1 MEVKK
6 APKADLEGKKTLF
19 FEIGLVIAL
28 GILLYAF
35 ECKSVTSKMKDL
47 DTTAQM
53 QIEDEVIPITQQ
65 NTPPP
70 PPPPA
75 APKLAD
81 LINIV
86 ENDQDVDDD
95 LEITDAEDETENT
108 VVDVTSFDDFKTE
121 DTGEQEIFQV
131 VETMPAFPGGSPT
144 AWVNKNIKYPVL
156 AMENGISGKVYI
168 QFVIEKDGSITDV
181 KVARGVD
188 SSLDKEAVRV
198 VKSMPKWTPG
208 KQRGK
213 PVRVAYTL
221 PINFQLTNN

>member
-6 APKADLEGKKTLF
+6 APKADLEGKKTFF

-35 ECKSVTSKMKDL
+35 EWKSETSKMKDL

-108 VVDVTSFDDFKTE
+108 VVDVTSFDDFK
-121 DTGEQEIFQV
+121 
-131 VETMPAFPGGSPT
+131 
-144 AWVNKNIKYPVL
+144 
-156 AMENGISGKVYI
+156 IS
-168 QFVIEKDGSITDV
+168 
-181 KVARGVD
+181 
-188 SSLDKEAVRV
+188 
-198 VKSMPKWTPG
+198 M
-208 KQRGK
+208 
-213 PVRVAYTL
+213 
-221 PINFQLTNN
+221 